1 MKACPVPSARFGHA
15 DCVKTYPEPEESLMT
30 DLHLMRTLTQRND
43 TKIVLLVMDGLGGLP
58 RQPGGPT
65 ELEAANTPHMDRL
78 AREGMLGL
86 MHTVAN
92 GISPG
97 SGPGHL
103 GLFGY
108 DPLKY
113 VIGRGVLE
121 AVGIGIQLT
130 GEDVA
135 ARGNFCTVDKN
146 GVITDRRAGRISTE
160 ECARMV
166 SLIDDLK
173 IPAAELIVRPVRDY
187 RFTLILRGPGLSPR
201 LNETDPQ
208 KTGLT
213 PLVVEPQDDTPE
225 AAHTA
230 GLVNWWVNQ
239 VRERIKDQHPANMVT
254 LRGWSKEPGLPGFDD
269 VFKLKAAA
277 LAVYPMYKG
286 LASLVGMTVIEGL
299 AHLRDQLD
307 ALKKYWTSFDFF
319 FVHYKY
325 TDSRGED
332 GDFDAKAKEIEK
344 VDEVIPAILEQKP
357 DVLVITGDH
366 STPAV
371 LKSHSWHPVP
381 VLFWAPGVSRSN
393 PDVMGFGESQ
403 CLKGA
408 LGQFT
413 AAELMNLVTA
423 HALRQ
428 AKYGA

>member
-1 MKACPVPSARFGHA
+1 
-15 DCVKTYPEPEESLMT
+15 MT
-30 DLHLMRTLTQRND
+30 DLDLMKTLTQKAD

-58 RQPGGPT
+58 REVGGPT
-65 ELEAANTPHMDRL
+65 ELEAADTPNLDRL

-86 MHTVAN
+86 MHPVGI

-113 VIGRGVLE
+113 LIGRGVLE
-121 AVGIGIQLT
+121 AVGIGLT
-130 GEDVA
+130 LTDQDVA
-135 ARGNFCTVDKN
+135 ARGNFCTVDQD

-166 SLIDDLK
+166 GLIEGITLPGVD
-173 IPAAELIVRPVRDY
+173 LIVKPVRDY
-187 RFTLILRGPGLSPR
+187 RFVLILRGAGLSQS

-208 KTGLT
+208 KTGLR
-213 PLVVEPQDDTPE
+213 PLTVVPE
-225 AAHTA
+225 ENSDAARRTA
-230 GLVNWWVNQ
+230 DLVNQWVEK
-239 VRERIKDQHPANMVT
+239 VRERIRDQHPANMVT
-254 LRGWSKEPGLPGFDD
+254 LRGWSTEPGLPSFQD
-269 VFKLKAAA
+269 VFKLNAAA

-286 LASLVGMTVIEGL
+286 LASLVGMTLIQGL
-299 AHLRDQLD
+299 TNLEDQLE
-307 ALKKYWTSFDFF
+307 ALRKVWAAHDFF

-332 GDFDAKAKEIEK
+332 GDFDAKVKEIEK
-344 VDEVIPAILEQKP
+344 VDAIIPRILEQKP
-357 DVLVITGDH
+357 DVLVVTGDH

-381 VLFWAPGVSRSN
+381 LLFWAPGVTRSN
-393 PDVMGFGESQ
+393 PDVQGFGESQ
-403 CLKGA
+403 CLRGA

-413 AAELMNLVTA
+413 GKDLMKLITA
-423 HALRQ
+423 YGKRQ